1 MKKILPLLIAVFTT
15 VAAFGQNSAIH
26 FDGIDDYIPIT
37 GHADLSG
44 PDYITLETWIYVDN
58 FNSSPCANCAPI
70 IWHQANSY
78 RFGTGNGA
86 GLELQL
92 NDGSATKTLAKSSG
106 LNANKWHHIAGTFD
120 GSEMKL
126 YVDGVC
132 TDSLAATFTI
142 YYKNTSDDIWIV
154 DPATGYGGVLDETRI
169 WDYARSAAQIK
180 QGMYR
185 KYPPTT
191 SGLLLQ
197 LSYEDG
203 QPYQN
208 NTSVTTV
215 VDNTSLGNDGAP
227 GNFAMKDSTSNF
239 VIGRSFCDSTV
250 YGKLSVKACDKYTA
264 PSKKWFTSK
273 PGTYSDT
280 IMSVNGCDSVI
291 TITVDII
298 RASSAT
304 FNYLVCD
311 SLMSPTGK
319 VVYRKSGKYQEKIR
333 NSVGC
338 DSIMTINVVVTKK
351 DTTFYSYDACYQA
364 VTKGKGRTITSS
376 GLYIDTFK
384 AWGGCD
390 SFVYHTVKIRKAS
403 FANRTLG
410 FCNFVVCPTNKNK
423 VFYADGIFYDTIVNK
438 QGCDSIIAYNVVSA
452 STNGVIN
459 MTTCKP
465 VKSPS
470 KKYNWTQSGQYKD
483 TIFGGN
489 KANCDS
495 FITANI
501 VFLTPIK
508 TTLNETGCEFYISPS
523 GKKITT
529 SGTANDIILSKSGC
543 DSIIYTINLTIV
555 KIASTISRDWNTLSS
570 ESSTGAY
577 QWLDCK
583 KSFETI
589 SGETNKSYTPVGN
602 GEFAVEITDGGCVDT
617 SRCYV
622 FAKTA
627 VNSLESIEVSLKPN
641 PNNGQFI
648 IQSQRFLGDVEL
660 SIVNAQGQIVY
671 QTFERDFKDK
681 VIDLQL
687 SAGIY
692 QVQIVNIDGRFTGK
706 IIVE

>member
-1 MKKILPLLIAVFTT
+1 MKKILPLFIAVFTT
-15 VAAFGQNSAIH
+15 VAAFGQNRAIH

-37 GHADLSG
+37 GHKDLSG

-70 IWHQANSY
+70 IWHQGNSY

-120 GSEMKL
+120 GTEMKL

-132 TDSLAATFTI
+132 NDSLAATFTI
-142 YYKNTSDDIWIV
+142 SYKNTSDNIWIV
-154 DPATGYGGVLDETRI
+154 DPATGYGGILDETRI

-311 SLMSPTGK
+311 SVMSPTGK

-351 DTTFYSYDACYQA
+351 DTTFYTYDACYQV
-364 VTKGKGRTITSS
+364 VTKGKGRTVTSS

-403 FANRTLG
+403 FSNRTLG
-410 FCNFVVCPTNKNK
+410 FCKFVVCPTNKDK
-423 VFYADGIFYDTIVNK
+423 VFKAAGIYYDTIVNK
-438 QGCDSIIAYNVVSA
+438 VGCDSIIAYNVVSA
-452 STNGVIN
+452 STTGILDI
-459 MTTCKP
+459 TTCKAIQ
-465 VKSPS
+465 SPS
-470 KKYNWTQSGQYKD
+470 KKYTWNKSGQFKD
-483 TIFGGN
+483 TIIGGN
-489 KANCDS
+489 KAGCDS

-501 VFLTPIK
+501 TFLTPLK
-508 TTLNETGCEFYISPS
+508 TTLNETGCEFYLTPS
-523 GKKITT
+523 GKKVTT
-529 SGTANDIILSKSGC
+529 SGTVNDIILSKSGC
-543 DSIIYTINLTIV
+543 DSINYTINVTIV
-555 KIASTISRDWNTLSS
+555 KIVSTISRDWNTLSADAT
-570 ESSTGAY
+570 TGTF

-583 KSFETI
+583 KSYDII
-589 SGETNKSYTPVGN
+589 SGETNRTFTSSSS
-602 GEFAVEITDGGCVDT
+602 GEFAVEITQGSCKDT
-617 SRCYV
+617 ARCFV
-622 FAKTA
+622 FARTA
-627 VNSLESIEVSLKPN
+627 VEGLNVLNVSVKPN
-641 PNNGQFI
+641 PNSGQFV
-648 IQSQRFLGDVEL
+648 IQTDRFLGDVEL
-660 SIVNAQGQIVY
+660 SIINAQGQIVY
-671 QTFERDFKDK
+671 SAVEKDFKGK
-681 VIDLQL
+681 LVDLDL

-692 QVQIVNIDGRFTGK
+692 QLQIINKDGRFAGK
-706 IIVE
+706 IVVE